1 MENENV
7 QLELVDLINAAKIME
22 HAIKLNVFTVEELV
36 SVAPVVSKF
45 IKFANNALQDSQ
57 NQDSGNS
64 ETTESGDVNE

>member
-57 NQDSGNS
+57 NQDSENS

>member
-57 NQDSGNS
+57 NQDS
-64 ETTESGDVNE
+64 ETPESGDVNE

>member
-57 NQDSGNS
+57 NQDSENS
-64 ETTESGDVNE
+64 ETQESGDVNE

>member
-45 IKFANNALQDSQ
+45 IKFAHIVMHRVFAKTIKS
-57 NQDSGNS
+57 
-64 ETTESGDVNE
+64 